1 MNTDKAINQY
11 SRKHVVPSSIIELV
25 QLVLRGFCLLAI
37 PICGAFLLSS
47 IMVI

>member
-11 SRKHVVPSSIIELV
+11 SRKHEVPSSIIELV
-25 QLVLRGFCLLAI
+25 GGFCLLAI